1 MHAKRGEILV
11 RHVRRFL
18 VVTLAAL
25 GLIVPG
31 SVAAH
36 GAVPQPLVATVGTQA
51 SPDAYAISLTD
62 ASGAKVDHLDPGT
75 YQVTVHDYA
84 TLHNFDLT
92 GPGVAQSTDI
102 VGTGDASWTI
112 TVTDGT
118 YHYVCDVHPTLM
130 HGSFTAGTVVAPP
143 PPKPV
148 KKLVAQVGPKRT
160 ITVKTSSGARVRST
174 AAGKYRLTVKD
185 LTKTDNFH
193 LTGRGIS
200 RKTGVKSKGTSIWAV
215 TLRAG
220 KVTYR
225 SDAHKTLRG
234 SFSVK

>member
-1 MHAKRGEILV
+1 VI
-11 RHVRRFL
+11 HVRLFL
-18 VVTLAAL
+18 VASLAAL
-25 GLIVPG
+25 GLVVPG
-31 SVAAH
+31 SVGAH
-36 GAVPQPLVATVGTQA
+36 GTVPVPLVATVGTQS
-51 SPDAYAISLTD
+51 SPNAYAISLTD

-102 VGTGDASWTI
+102 EGTGDASWTI
-112 TVTDGT
+112 TVTNGT

-143 PPKPV
+143 PPKPI
-148 KKLVAQVGPKRT
+148 KKLVAQVGPKRS

-185 LTKTDNFH
+185 LTRTDNFH
-193 LTGRGIS
+193 LTGRGVNK
-200 RKTGVKSKGTSIWAV
+200 KTGVKSKGTSIWSV

-225 SDAHKTLRG
+225 SDTHKTLRG